1 MRTLKLLF
9 PIGSYKKK
17 VQNTKGN
24 RIFSSKFGFFLPPYI
39 PVAPFLNMSLLI
51 LLSCLIICLSTWEP
65 AEAKVLADYPNQV
78 TRDGELVVLPDKGT
92 VYVATDFQAQ
102 WSNFDRWL
110 TQTKLVE
117 RIETGED
124 VYGLI
129 LGDAV
134 DHKPG
139 DPIFEPYGDVKIVDR
154 IMQLQEQLGEERLIY
169 LRGNHEFA
177 SADTYAM
184 LKKAGM
190 NADNRRAM
198 ITQLYQTLQGA
209 YFKQFNFIERMTDE
223 HYNYL
228 INLPTVAIGKNGFVG
243 VHAGTSR
250 SAKSLADL
258 VQPSKKVLDEL
269 LWGRPAIVLRSG
281 YTPSQTAEFLK
292 RIGGRVL
299 AVGHTPVGSVPKE
312 AVSDGVARLGMHQ
325 IIFSTGYG
333 AAPGVRSY
341 LAIDLSKRYNAV
353 TDLKYGTEIHPL
365 RR

>member
-1 MRTLKLLF
+1 MGSLVQVTAKRKPRSIGLFIHRVRNMFYVFVCLCTLE
-9 PIGSYKKK
+9 
-17 VQNTKGN
+17 
-24 RIFSSKFGFFLPPYI
+24 
-39 PVAPFLNMSLLI
+39 A
-51 LLSCLIICLSTWEP
+51 
-65 AEAKVLADYPNQV
+65 AEAKVLPDYPNQV
-78 TRDGELVVLPDKGT
+78 TRDGELVVLPDKGI

-102 WSNFDRWL
+102 WSNFNRWL
-110 TQTKLVE
+110 TQTRLVE
-117 RIETGED
+117 RIEDGED

-154 IMQLQEQLGEERLIY
+154 IMQLQQQLGEERLIY
-169 LRGNHEFA
+169 LRGNHELA

-190 NADNRRAM
+190 NPDNRRDM
-198 ITQLYQTLQGA
+198 IARLYQTIEGA

-243 VHAGTSR
+243 IHAGTSR
-250 SAKSLADL
+250 SAKNLADL
-258 VQPSKKVLDEL
+258 VRPSKKVLDEL

-281 YTPSQTAEFLK
+281 YTPSQTAGFLK

-299 AVGHTPVGSVPKE
+299 AVGHTPVGSLPKA
-312 AVSDGVARLGMHQ
+312 AVGDGVARLGAHQ

-353 TDLKYGTEIHPL
+353 TELKYGVEIHPL
-365 RR
+365 RP

>member
-1 MRTLKLLF
+1 MKPLKPLF
-9 PIGSYKKK
+9 
-17 VQNTKGN
+17 
-24 RIFSSKFGFFLPPYI
+24 
-39 PVAPFLNMSLLI
+39 LI
-51 LLSCLIICLSTWEP
+51 LLSCFSLYLRGLEG
-65 AEAKVLADYPNQV
+65 AEAKSLPDYPNQV
-78 TRDGELVVLPDKGT
+78 TRDGALVVLPDKGT

-102 WSNFDRWL
+102 WSNFSRWL

-117 RIETGED
+117 RIEAGED

-139 DPIFEPYGDVKIVDR
+139 DPIFEPYGDLKIVDR

-169 LRGNHEFA
+169 IRGNHEFA
-177 SADTYAM
+177 SADAYAM
-184 LKKAGM
+184 LKRAGM
-190 NADNRRAM
+190 NADNRRDM
-198 ITQLYQTLQGA
+198 IAQLYQSIHGA

-228 INLPTVAIGKNGFVG
+228 ISLPTIAVGKNGFVG

-250 SAKSLADL
+250 SAKNLADL
-258 VQPSKKVLDEL
+258 VRPSKKVLDEL
-269 LWGRPAIVLRSG
+269 LWGRPTVALSSG
-281 YTPSQTAEFLK
+281 YTPSHTAEFLK

-299 AVGHTPVGSVPKE
+299 AVGHTPVSVFPADE
-312 AVSDGVARLGMHQ
+312 ISDGVARLGVHQ

-333 AAPGVRSY
+333 ASPGVRSY

-353 TDLKYGTEIHPL
+353 TELRYGTEIHPL
-365 RR
+365 RP

>member
-1 MRTLKLLF
+1 MDSLIQVAAKRNPRFLGMFIHRTR
-9 PIGSYKKK
+9 
-17 VQNTKGN
+17 N
-24 RIFSSKFGFFLPPYI
+24 IFYI
-39 PVAPFLNMSLLI
+39 FVCFCTLE
-51 LLSCLIICLSTWEP
+51 T
-65 AEAKVLADYPNQV
+65 AEAKVLPDYPNQV

-102 WSNFDRWL
+102 WSNFNQWL

-117 RIETGED
+117 RIEAGED

-177 SADTYAM
+177 SADIYAM

-190 NADNRRAM
+190 TPDNRRDM
-198 ITQLYQTLQGA
+198 IAQLYQTIEGT
-209 YFKQFNFIERMTDE
+209 YFKQFNFIERMTDK

-250 SAKSLADL
+250 SAEKLADL

-269 LWGRPAIVLRSG
+269 LWGRPSIVLRSG

-299 AVGHTPVGSVPKE
+299 AVGHTPVGSFPKDE
-312 AVSDGVARLGMHQ
+312 VGDGVARHGKHQ
-325 IIFSTGYG
+325 VIFSTGYG

-341 LAIDLSKRYNAV
+341 LAIDLSKRYNTV
-353 TDLKYGTEIHPL
+353 TELKYGAEIHPL
-365 RR
+365 RH

>member
-1 MRTLKLLF
+1 MRMLRSLF
-9 PIGSYKKK
+9 LIL
-17 VQNTKGN
+17 
-24 RIFSSKFGFFLPPYI
+24 FSCFFL
-39 PVAPFLNMSLLI
+39 
-51 LLSCLIICLSTWEP
+51 CLSILTV
-65 AEAKVLADYPNQV
+65 AEAKSLPDYPNQV
-78 TRDGELVVLPDKGT
+78 TRDGELVVLPDTGT

-102 WSNFDRWL
+102 WSNFNRWL
-110 TQTKLVE
+110 TQTRLVE
-117 RIETGED
+117 RIEAGED

-154 IMQLQEQLGEERLIY
+154 IMQLQGQLGEERFIY
-169 LRGNHEFA
+169 LRGNHELA

-184 LKKAGM
+184 LKEAGM
-190 NADNRRAM
+190 NADNRRDM
-198 ITQLYQTLQGA
+198 IAQLYQTLHGA

-228 INLPTVAIGKNGFVG
+228 IALPTVAIGKNGFVG

-269 LWGRPAIVLRSG
+269 LWGRPTVVLRSG
-281 YTPSQTAEFLK
+281 YTPSQTAGFLE

-299 AVGHTPVGSVPKE
+299 AVGHTPVGSVPKA
-312 AVSDGVARLGMHQ
+312 AVSDGVARLGEHQ
-325 IIFSTGYG
+325 LIFSTGYG

-341 LAIDLSKRYNAV
+341 LAIDLSKRYNTV
-353 TDLKYGTEIHPL
+353 TELRYGKEIHPL
-365 RR
+365 GP

>member
-1 MRTLKLLF
+1 MKILRSLLLF
-9 PIGSYKKK
+9 SC
-17 VQNTKGN
+17 
-24 RIFSSKFGFFLPPYI
+24 FL
-39 PVAPFLNMSLLI
+39 L
-51 LLSCLIICLSTWEP
+51 CLCTLETV
-65 AEAKVLADYPNQV
+65 EAKVLADYPNQV
-78 TRDGELVVLPDKGT
+78 TREGELVVLPDKGT

-102 WSNFDRWL
+102 WSNFNRWL

-117 RIETGED
+117 RIEAGED

-177 SADTYAM
+177 SADAYAM

-190 NADNRRAM
+190 NADNRRDM
-198 ITQLYQTLQGA
+198 ITQLYQTIHGA

-228 INLPTVAIGKNGFVG
+228 INLPTVAVGKNGFVG
-243 VHAGTSR
+243 IHAGTSR

-269 LWGRPAIVLRSG
+269 LWGRPTIVLRSG
-281 YTPSQTAEFLK
+281 YTPSQTAGFLK

-299 AVGHTPVGSVPKE
+299 AVGHTPVGSFPKA
-312 AVSDGVARLGMHQ
+312 AVSDGVARLGAHQ
-325 IIFSTGYG
+325 LIFSTGYG

-353 TDLKYGTEIHPL
+353 TDLKYGAEIHPL
-365 RR
+365 RP

>member
-1 MRTLKLLF
+1 MRILRSLF
-9 PIGSYKKK
+9 
-17 VQNTKGN
+17 
-24 RIFSSKFGFFLPPYI
+24 
-39 PVAPFLNMSLLI
+39 LI
-51 LLSCLIICLSTWEP
+51 LFSCFGLCLSILETL
-65 AEAKVLADYPNQV
+65 EAKVLADYPNQV

-102 WSNFDRWL
+102 WSNFNRWL
-110 TQTKLVE
+110 TQTRLVE
-117 RIETGED
+117 RIEAGED

-139 DPIFEPYGDVKIVDR
+139 DPIFEPYGDVKIVDQ
-154 IMQLQEQLGEERLIY
+154 IMQLQQQLGEERLIY
-169 LRGNHEFA
+169 LRGNHELA
-177 SADTYAM
+177 SADAYAM

-190 NADNRRAM
+190 NADNRQDM
-198 ITQLYQTLQGA
+198 IAQLYQTVHGP
-209 YFKQFNFIERMTDE
+209 YFKQFNFLERMTDE

-250 SAKSLADL
+250 SAKKLADL
-258 VQPSKKVLDEL
+258 VRPSKKVFDEL

-281 YTPSQTAEFLK
+281 YTPFQTAEFLK

-299 AVGHTPVGSVPKE
+299 VVGHTTVSAFPKDE
-312 AVSDGVARLGMHQ
+312 VSDGVARHGKHQ
-325 IIFSTGYG
+325 LIFSTGYG

-353 TDLKYGTEIHPL
+353 TELKYGGEIQPLHP
-365 RR
+365 

>member
-1 MRTLKLLF
+1 MKILRTLF
-9 PIGSYKKK
+9 
-17 VQNTKGN
+17 
-24 RIFSSKFGFFLPPYI
+24 
-39 PVAPFLNMSLLI
+39 LI
-51 LLSCLIICLSTWEP
+51 LVNCCGFYLSALEMV
-65 AEAKVLADYPNQV
+65 EAKVLPDYPNQV

-102 WSNFDRWL
+102 WSNFSQWL

-117 RIETGED
+117 RIEAGED

-169 LRGNHEFA
+169 IRGNHEFA
-177 SADTYAM
+177 SADAYAM

-190 NADNRRAM
+190 TPDNRRAM
-198 ITQLYQTLQGA
+198 IAELYQTAHGP

-223 HYNYL
+223 HYDYL
-228 INLPTVAIGKNGFVG
+228 TSLPTIAIGKNGFVG

-250 SAKSLADL
+250 SAKNLADL
-258 VQPSKKVLDEL
+258 VSPSKKVLDEL
-269 LWGRPAIVLRSG
+269 LWGRPTVALRSG
-281 YTPSQTAEFLK
+281 YTPAHTAEFLK

-299 AVGHTPVGSVPKE
+299 AVGHTPVSVFPEDK
-312 AVSDGVARLGMHQ
+312 VSDGVARLGEHQ

-333 AAPGVRSY
+333 ASPGVRSY

-353 TDLKYGTEIHPL
+353 TELRYGTEIQPL
-365 RR
+365 RP

>member
-1 MRTLKLLF
+1 MRILESLF
-9 PIGSYKKK
+9 
-17 VQNTKGN
+17 
-24 RIFSSKFGFFLPPYI
+24 
-39 PVAPFLNMSLLI
+39 LI
-51 LLSCLIICLSTWEP
+51 LFSCFSLCLITLEA

-78 TRDGELVVLPDKGT
+78 TRDGELVVLPDQGT

-102 WSNFDRWL
+102 WSNFNRWL

-117 RIETGED
+117 RIEAGED

-154 IMQLQEQLGEERLIY
+154 IMQLQVQLGEERLIY
-169 LRGNHEFA
+169 LRGNHELA
-177 SADTYAM
+177 SADAYAM

-190 NADNRRAM
+190 NPDNRQDM
-198 ITQLYQTLQGA
+198 IDQLYQSIHGA
-209 YFKQFNFIERMTDE
+209 YFKQFNFLERMTDE

-250 SAKSLADL
+250 SAKNLADL

-269 LWGRPAIVLRSG
+269 LWGRPSIVLRSG

-299 AVGHTPVGSVPKE
+299 AVGHTPIGSVPKN

-325 IIFSTGYG
+325 LIFSTGYG

-353 TDLKYGTEIHPL
+353 TELRYDAEIHPL
-365 RR
+365 RP